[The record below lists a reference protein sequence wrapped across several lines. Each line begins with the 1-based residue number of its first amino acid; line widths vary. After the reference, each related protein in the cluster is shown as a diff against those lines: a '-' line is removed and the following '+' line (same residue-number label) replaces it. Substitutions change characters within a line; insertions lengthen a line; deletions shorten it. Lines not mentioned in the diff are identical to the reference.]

1 MDTDEHKLARLRRAD
16 LSDLRH
22 PRIPGGIMA
31 RDITLDDVKRREDIT
46 IYLSRADQNMEAI
59 GYTEHGFRH
68 ANLVADRARG
78 IMQALGRSP
87 REIELAA
94 IAGYLH
100 DIGNVATREEHEQVA
115 VVLAYSVLKEMGMP
129 PAELADIMAGVGNH
143 EEPHGEP
150 FGPVAAAVIIAD
162 KSDVAR
168 SRVRDIHPSRYDE
181 HDRVNYATIS
191 SDLSVNREH
200 TLISLHLE
208 TDTQIAPIMEYFELF
223 LQRMV
228 MARRAARVLG
238 CEFELV
244 INGTKLL

>member
-1 MDTDEHKLARLRRAD
+1 M
-16 LSDLRH
+16 
-22 PRIPGGIMA
+22 PGT
-31 RDITLDDVKRREDIT
+31 ITLDDLKAREDIR
-46 IYLSRADQNMEAI
+46 IYIARADQNMDSI

-68 ANLVADRARG
+68 ANLVADRARN
-78 IMQALGRSP
+78 IMESLARDP
-87 REIELAA
+87 RETELAA

-100 DIGNVATREEHEQVA
+100 DIGNVATRQDHEQVA
-115 VVLAYSVLKEMGMP
+115 LLLAYAVLKEMGMA

-143 EEPHGEP
+143 EEPYGEP

-191 SDLSVNREH
+191 SSLSVNRDR
-200 TLISLHLE
+200 TLISLDLE
-208 TDTQIAPIMEYFELF
+208 TDTQIASIMEYFELF
-223 LQRMV
+223 LARMV

-244 INGTKLL
+244 INRTKLL

>member
-1 MDTDEHKLARLRRAD
+1 MPNPVTLADVKNREDLKAYLARAD
-16 LSDLRH
+16 R
-22 PRIPGGIMA
+22 
-31 RDITLDDVKRREDIT
+31 
-46 IYLSRADQNMEAI
+46 NMDAI

-68 ANLVADRARG
+68 ADVVAERARH
-78 IMQALGRSP
+78 IMGSLGRDP
-87 REIELAA
+87 REAELAA

-100 DIGNVATREEHEQVA
+100 DIGNVAAREQHGQIA
-115 VVLAYSVLKEMGMP
+115 VMLTYSVLKEMGMP
-129 PAELADIMAGVGNH
+129 AHELADIMAGVGNH
-143 EEPHGEP
+143 EEQYGDP

-191 SDLSVNREH
+191 SAIVVNSQR
-200 TLISLHLE
+200 TVISLHLE
-208 TDTQIAPIMEYFELF
+208 IDTEIAPIMEYFELF
-223 LQRMV
+223 LGRMV